1 MRSEIETLRSALLSQ
16 REWIKHWQKDKD
28 CNLAPTNGSLMS
40 ALVAIDAALEKS
52 EAKREAA

>member
-1 MRSEIETLRSALLSQ
+1 MTEIETLRSALLNQ

-28 CNLAPTNGSLMS
+28 CNLAPTDGSLTS
-40 ALVAIDAALEKS
+40 ALVAIDIALEKT